1 MMIAWNGF
9 GSFTIST
16 KTSQGD
22 VTVVTNPFSREDGS
36 KFPRSLAAS
45 IVVQSHEGKD
55 TDNIEAIT
63 AEYPE
68 DPRCPFVI
76 PYAGEYEVR
85 AVAVTGVYAP
95 KKNGD
100 AHTIYRIDAESMRI
114 GFLGALDR
122 ALTDKEAEA
131 LGNIDILILPAGG
144 GDVLGANA
152 AAEVVALVEP
162 RMVIPSYVTGE
173 GVESPYAEHG
183 ALCRE
188 LSCPTE
194 AAPKLKITRAQLPEE
209 DMKIVTL
216 SRA

>member
-22 VTVVTNPFSREDGS
+22 VTLVTNPFSREDGP
-36 KFPRSLAAS
+36 KFSRSLAAS
-45 IVVQSHEGKD
+45 IVLQSHDD
-55 TDNIEAIT
+55 TDADNIDGVT

-76 PYAGEYEVR
+76 PHAGEYEVR

-95 KKNGD
+95 KKDGT
-100 AHTIYRIDAESMRI
+100 AHTIYRIDAEGMHV

-122 ALTDKEAEA
+122 PLTDKEAEG

-144 GDVLGANA
+144 GDVLPASV
-152 AAEVVALVEP
+152 AAEVVGLVEP
-162 RMVIPSYVTGE
+162 RMVIPSYVSGE
-173 GVESPYAEHG
+173 GVASPYAEYG